1 MPAANVGAFS
11 TPPSGNG
18 RSRTWLLLLF
28 IFLIAWQIVLVWI
41 FPHFA
46 SQDGASHLYNA
57 ALIRGF
63 RDPAWRRVPEFYRL
77 NSRLVPNW
85 FTYAV
90 LAGLDRFFSPATA
103 EKIIVSGYFVL
114 FPLSFAYVVRTFTKE
129 VWLFA
134 IWGLVLANNLF
145 IAMGFYNFCYSL
157 VFFLLC
163 FGYWMRERDGL
174 GPKRLA
180 GLCVLAS
187 LLYFS
192 HVVGFF
198 MAAFFIGVVAL
209 CFGLAERRSLA
220 ENGDSEPGHATSAST
235 LSSPNLSTVLKRLL
249 VPQLA
254 FLPCVVIFCVSSI
267 GSQPPF
273 DPGKQSFSQ
282 RLLVFRELHV
292 LVDSRGA
299 QGILRMSLVG
309 VFLAWGFYRAIAN
322 AVEQRRLAASDGLG
336 ILAVVCLSLC
346 VVVPWSISGGGMI
359 PERMAWFALC
369 AALLWLSSSSTRWS
383 IQARRAAIGG
393 ATLVVVLGLIGQT
406 GWRYQLSPVVNAYEE
421 AGRLLAPQKT
431 ILSLCY
437 CNPEDNSNPVFS
449 RLRIRPL
456 EHAGDIAALEGRAL
470 SLDNYEAMGSAFPVE
485 YRPLVNPALHSGT
498 FSASSVSSKPQNA
511 DIAGY
516 EAQTG
521 KTVDYVLLWGTGPGD
536 LAESGSILNR
546 QLRSNYEQIHTSP
559 PPAMLRLFKRRQTPI
574 TQSGSTL
581 GAVFRRQEGDCGQEE
596 YDERAREI
604 SNVEPCGAELE
615 ASFDLA
621 SMADVLSCSRAD
633 ECAGPC
639 PKCGGPGRIRI
650 DCPGASL

>member
-1 MPAANVGAFS
+1 MPAASVGAFS
-11 TPPSGNG
+11 IPESGNG
-18 RSRTWLLLLF
+18 RSSTWLLLTF
-28 IFLIAWQIVLVWI
+28 ILLLAWQVVLVWI

-63 RDPAWRRVPEFYRL
+63 HDPAWNRVPEFYRL
-77 NSRLVPNW
+77 NSKLVPNW

-90 LAGLDRFFSPATA
+90 LAGLYRFFSPATA
-103 EKIIVSGYFVL
+103 EKIIVTGYFVL
-114 FPLSFAYVVRTFTKE
+114 FPLSFAYVLRTLTKE

-157 VFFLLC
+157 IFFLLC
-163 FGYWMRERDGL
+163 FGYWMQWRDTL
-174 GPKRLA
+174 GPKQLA
-180 GLCVLAS
+180 TLCALAS

-209 CFGLAERRSLA
+209 CFGLAEGRSV
-220 ENGDSEPGHATSAST
+220 DF
-235 LSSPNLSTVLKRLL
+235 STVLKRVLM
-249 VPQLA
+249 PQLA

-267 GSQPPF
+267 GSQPAF

-282 RLLVFRELHV
+282 RLLIFRELHV

-299 QGILRMSLVG
+299 WGILRMSLVG
-309 VFLAWGFYRAIAN
+309 GFLLWGFYLTIAN
-322 AVEQRRLAASDGLG
+322 AVKQHKLVASDGLG
-336 ILAVVCLSLC
+336 ILAAACLLSC
-346 VVVPWSISGGGMI
+346 VLLPWSISGGGMI

-369 AALLWLSSSSTRWS
+369 AALLWLSASSSFSFNGW
-383 IQARRAAIGG
+383 IIKARPAVIGVS
-393 ATLVVVLGLIGQT
+393 TLVVVLGLIGQT
-406 GWRYQLSPVVNAYEE
+406 EWRYQLSPVLNAYQD

-437 CNPEDNSNPVFS
+437 CNPDSNPAFAH
-449 RLRIRPL
+449 LRIRPL

-485 YRPLVNPALHSGT
+485 YSPQVNPVLHSGN

-511 DIAGY
+511 DITDY

-521 KTVDYVLLWGTGPGD
+521 KMVDYVLLWGNGAGD
-536 LAESGSILNR
+536 SAESGSILSQ
-546 QLRSNYEQIHTSP
+546 QLRSNYEKIYTSSP
-559 PPAMLRLFKRRQTPI
+559 PALLRLFKRR
-574 TQSGSTL
+574 
-581 GAVFRRQEGDCGQEE
+581 
-596 YDERAREI
+596 
-604 SNVEPCGAELE
+604 
-615 ASFDLA
+615 
-621 SMADVLSCSRAD
+621 
-633 ECAGPC
+633 
-639 PKCGGPGRIRI
+639 
-650 DCPGASL
+650 